1 MGPLLCSLA
10 LFFVVLLL
18 SGGPLLGASLSLT
31 PAETQEAIRA
41 GRQSIFSAEFGKE
54 WQIASASG
62 EILTVLT
69 PFHRLA
75 LAARNAAF
83 KKEALKP
90 REIEDLLKEHQG
102 KLLFWT
108 HLRGGRVDFAK
119 NYQPVLRLG
128 GQEIQPSFVQN
139 ERTALRLED
148 GRYLARCFYSFPAQQ
163 LRPNSRVTLSV
174 RDPEGGEVAR
184 FTVDLGAMR

>member
-1 MGPLLCSLA
+1 MGRALFSLA

-18 SGGPLLGASLSLT
+18 AGGPLLGASLSLT
-31 PAETQEAIRA
+31 PPEVQEAIRA
-41 GRQSIFSAEFGKE
+41 GQQSIFSAEFGKE
-54 WQIASASG
+54 WQIAISNGAS
-62 EILTVLT
+62 LTVLT

-75 LAARNAAF
+75 LAARNATF
-83 KKEALKP
+83 RKEELKP
-90 REIEDLLKEHQG
+90 REIEDLLKQHQG

-108 HLRGGRVDFAK
+108 HLHGGRVDFAK

-139 ERTALRLED
+139 ERTALHLED

-163 LRPNSRVTLSV
+163 LRPNSRVMLLV
-174 RDPEGGEVAR
+174 RDPEGKEVAR
-184 FTVDLGAMR
+184 FTVNLSAMR